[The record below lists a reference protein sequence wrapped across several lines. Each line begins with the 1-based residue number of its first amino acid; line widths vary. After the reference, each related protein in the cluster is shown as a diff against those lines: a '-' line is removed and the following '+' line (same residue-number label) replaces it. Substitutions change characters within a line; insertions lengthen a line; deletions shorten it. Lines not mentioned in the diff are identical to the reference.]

1 MARIIL
7 EQSFEK
13 PLSEDELKK
22 LAQRIDECLEVRA
35 GTWRR
40 TYLSS
45 DHRRMTCEFEAPD
58 AEAVREA
65 CRSAD
70 VPFDRAWAAEVFSVE
85 DYPELQAKLDQL
97 LAKQGLK
104 G

>member
-13 PLSEDELKK
+13 PLSEEELTR
-22 LAQRIDECLEVRA
+22 LAKRIDACLDVRH

-40 TYLSS
+40 SYIST
-45 DHRRMTCEFEAPD
+45 DRRRLTCEFEAPD
-58 AEAVREA
+58 AESVREA

-70 VPFDRAWAAEVFSVE
+70 VAFDRAWAAEVFSVE
-85 DYPELQAKLDQL
+85 DYPELKAKLDQL
-97 LAKQGLK
+97 LAGTNR
-104 G
+104 

>member
-13 PLSEDELKK
+13 PMSEEELTKIARR
-22 LAQRIDECLEVRA
+22 LDECLEVRD

-40 TYLSS
+40 SYVSA
-45 DHRRMTCEFEAPD
+45 DRRRLTCDFEAPD
-58 AEAVREA
+58 AESVREA

-70 VPFDRAWAAEVFSVE
+70 VPFDRAWAADVFSVE
-85 DYPELQAKLDQL
+85 DYPELRAKLDTL
-97 LAKQGLK
+97 LAKRK

>member
-13 PLSEDELKK
+13 ALSEDELTR
-22 LAQRIDECLEVRA
+22 LARRIDACLEGRA

-40 TYLSS
+40 SYVST
-45 DHRRMTCEFEAPD
+45 DRRRMTCEFEAPG
-58 AEAVREA
+58 AESVREA

-70 VPFDRAWAAEVFSVE
+70 VPYDRAWAAEVSSVE
-85 DYPELQAKLDQL
+85 DYPDLKAKLDQL
-97 LAKQGLK
+97 LAKQSA
-104 G
+104 

>member
-13 PLSEDELKK
+13 PLSEEELTG
-22 LAQRIDECLEVRA
+22 LSRRLDQCLDVRD

-40 TYLSS
+40 SYVST
-45 DHRRMTCEFEAPD
+45 DRRRLTCEFEAPD
-58 AEAVREA
+58 AEAVRQA
-65 CRSAD
+65 CRFAD
-70 VPFDRAWAAEVFSVE
+70 VPFDRAWTAEVFAVE
-85 DYPELQAKLDQL
+85 DFPELRAKLDRL
-97 LAKQGLK
+97 LAKPK